1 MKKKKQD
8 NLVSC
13 ARACL
18 KDKIS
23 CAQCSCRHWID
34 YDGEQNCSLISIH
47 LNGAMT
53 LKDVGERLGL
63 SLVRI
68 KQIEAEALKKI
79 RKKENFLKIK

>member
-1 MKKKKQD
+1 MKKKED
-8 NLVSC
+8 GLLMC
-13 ARACL
+13 ARSCL
-18 KDKIS
+18 KDKAS
-23 CAQCSCRHWID
+23 CTQCKCKYWID
-34 YDGEQNCSLISIH
+34 YDKEQNCSLISIH

-79 RKKENFLKIK
+79 QKKENFLKIK